1 METVVRRTHQRRL
14 GLWILVSA
22 SLGGC
27 YESNGRGDASDASD
41 TPSDSSA
48 VRIDPVVSMVAG
60 NGRTYAMRESGSLIS
75 WGGRSFGT
83 GTWEMA
89 PRVERDLVGAR
100 AGTFLQDQVCFV
112 MPDGHVRCRGS
123 NSRGELGDG
132 GRAEGT
138 GDAGGVEV
146 LGISDATQVCSGY
159 GHGCALRRTGEVSC
173 WGVGYLGDG
182 LIRAEDE
189 PSPPVAVTG
198 IESATQ
204 VTCGSYFSCALLAD
218 ATVRC
223 WGYNGD
229 FMLGGPLGDG
239 TWTDRPEPV
248 PVRGLVDVRSIA
260 TGFHGSC
267 AVTNGGEVWCWGTPN
282 APHVVDRARDAGRV
296 PIRLDVTDAVSV
308 DVNDISLCILHRDG
322 ALSCMGENRAGNLG
336 RVLPEDLTTR
346 YPLGGVLGLP
356 PAQAVAVGTTHSCAL
371 LRDGRVTCWGANL
384 HGEIPVPPA
393 SVIAPADT
401 FIPGIP

>member
-1 METVVRRTHQRRL
+1 M
-14 GLWILVSA
+14 SA
-22 SLGGC
+22 SFGGC
-27 YESNGRGDASDASD
+27 YESNGRVDVSDASDASEASD
-41 TPSDSSA
+41 APSDA
-48 VRIDPVVSMVAG
+48 GVVRIDPVVSMVAG

-75 WGGRSFGT
+75 WGGRSSGT

-100 AGTFLQDQVCFV
+100 AGTFIQGHVCFV
-112 MPDGHVRCRGS
+112 MPDGHVRCRGP
-123 NSRGELGDG
+123 NARGELGDG
-132 GRAEGT
+132 GRAPAT

-159 GHGCALRRTGEVSC
+159 DHGCALRRTGEVSC

-182 LIRAEDE
+182 LLRNEDE

-204 VTCGSYFSCALLAD
+204 VTCGSSFSCALLAD
-218 ATVRC
+218 TTVRC

-229 FMLGGPLGDG
+229 VMLGGPLGDG
-239 TWTDRPEPV
+239 TSTHRPEPV

-260 TGFHGSC
+260 TNFHGSC
-267 AVTNGGEVWCWGTPN
+267 AVTGGGEVWCWGTPR
-282 APHVVDRARDAGRV
+282 APHVVDRARDAGPV

-308 DVNDISLCILHRDG
+308 DVGDSSLCVLHRDG
-322 ALSCMGENRAGNLG
+322 AVSCMGQNGAGDLG
-336 RVLPEDLTTR
+336 RGLPEDFTTR
-346 YPLGGVLGLP
+346 YPLSGVLGLP
-356 PAQAVAVGTTHSCAL
+356 PAQALAVGSGHSCAL

-384 HGEIPVPPA
+384 HGQIPAPPA
-393 SVIAPADT
+393 REVAPADT